1 MKRIWPLIIAFAC
14 FSGTVSAQNTMLH
27 VSLKNSTATSYYVF
41 IPELTLGSDYLKK
54 GAHTVPLNKERT
66 GTLKLKLEKPVF
78 AYVDISSG
86 DDNDSKEIHYYLY
99 LSPGD
104 ELDLRAD
111 LLNRKTVITG
121 KGGNNNQPMLSMKE
135 AEGVRSFYGDSLP
148 NRIII
153 AANKYQA
160 DLKSV
165 FPKYIK
171 KYKPSADFVNV
182 ESENIKYAAVGT
194 YYDFKESNKFY
205 NWRAY
210 QKYSSMWTKIQDSLF
225 SQVKLNNSNALTAFN
240 YAELIHNFLLREK
253 ERLWDAARKDPVN
266 FYREYYNA
274 DTAAGKKLFDADMQN
289 LLTQKILEKH
299 FTGPVQEYAYG
310 ILISQSLGSH
320 SPENMVSIFDEFKN
334 RFPDSKYGKWFGSAI
349 DTIRQQ
355 EARPLSKEMVFATGN
370 GLTPN
375 TFADLLALAK
385 GKTVLLDMW
394 GTWCGP
400 CRNEISENGAA
411 IKAYFKSKGLEY
423 YYVANRDS
431 GHEDAWKK
439 LIAYFNMTGTHI
451 LANASLTKDIM
462 GTVKGTG
469 YPTYVIIKKDGTWEL
484 SKAGYPM
491 KRDVLFKQL
500 DAALA
505 MK

>member
-1 MKRIWPLIIAFAC
+1 M
-14 FSGTVSAQNTMLH
+14 
-27 VSLKNSTATSYYVF
+27 
-41 IPELTLGSDYLKK
+41 
-54 GAHTVPLNKERT
+54 
-66 GTLKLKLEKPVF
+66 EKPVF

-86 DDNDSKEIHYYLY
+86 DDNNSKEIHYYLY

-104 ELDLRAD
+104 KLDLLAD
-111 LLNRKTVITG
+111 LLSRKTVIRG
-121 KGGNNNQPMLSMKE
+121 KGSNNNQPMLSMIE

-148 NRIII
+148 DRTII

-194 YYDFKESNKFY
+194 YYDFKESNKFS

-210 QKYSSMWTKIQDSLF
+210 QKYGSIWTKIQDSLF
-225 SQVKLNNSNALTAFN
+225 SRVTLNNSNALTAFN
-240 YAELIHNFLLREK
+240 YAKLVSNFLLREK
-253 ERLWDAARKDPVN
+253 ERLWDAARKDPAN
-266 FYREYYNA
+266 FYREYYNT

-310 ILISQSLGSH
+310 ISISQGLGSH

-334 RFPDSKYGKWFGSAI
+334 RFPDSKYVKWFGPAI

-355 EARPLSKEMVFATGN
+355 ETQPLSNEMVFAPGN
-370 GLTPN
+370 GSMLH
-375 TFADLLALAK
+375 TFADVLAMAK

-400 CRNEISENGAA
+400 CRNEISNNGPA
-411 IKAYFKSKGLEY
+411 IKAYFKNKGLDY
-423 YYVANRDS
+423 FYVANNDM
-431 GHEDAWKK
+431 GHDDAWKK
-439 LIAYFNMTGTHI
+439 LIAYLNMTGTHI
-451 LANASLTKDIM
+451 LANPALSKDIM
-462 GTVKGTG
+462 RTVKGSG

-500 DAALA
+500 DAALT